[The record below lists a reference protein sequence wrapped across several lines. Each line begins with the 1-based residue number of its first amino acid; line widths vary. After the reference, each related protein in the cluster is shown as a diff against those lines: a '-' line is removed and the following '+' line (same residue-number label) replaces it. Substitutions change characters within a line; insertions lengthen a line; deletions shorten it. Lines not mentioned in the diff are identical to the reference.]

1 MAEIERLGSI
11 LQKLHGQM
19 AGKFNEV
26 CVCLF
31 VYHVLIA
38 VECSISDIIS

>member
-1 MAEIERLGSI
+1 MVAEIERLGGI

-26 CVCLF
+26 CVIWPVVFLVICQDINYSCL
-31 VYHVLIA
+31 
-38 VECSISDIIS
+38 E

>member
-26 CVCLF
+26 SVAL
-31 VYHVLIA
+31 YIIA
-38 VECSISDIIS
+38 VISCVGHCQC

>member
-1 MAEIERLGSI
+1 VAEIERLGSI

-26 CVCLF
+26 CVGCVF
-31 VYHVLIA
+31 M
-38 VECSISDIIS
+38 

>member
-26 CVCLF
+26 SVA
-31 VYHVLIA
+31 YSSNIM
-38 VECSISDIIS
+38 ISSLSMLG